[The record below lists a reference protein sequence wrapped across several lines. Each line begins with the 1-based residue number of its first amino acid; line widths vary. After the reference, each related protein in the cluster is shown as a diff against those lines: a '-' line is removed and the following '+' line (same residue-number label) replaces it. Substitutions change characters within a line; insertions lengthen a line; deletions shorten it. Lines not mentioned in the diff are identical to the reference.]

1 MHGLTWAGQSFDTE
15 DGKPTGE
22 VSEETLDNGVLQ
34 IDASSAV
41 LICFK

>member
-1 MHGLTWAGQSFDTE
+1 
-15 DGKPTGE
+15 
-22 VSEETLDNGVLQ
+22 VLQ